1 MTDYR
6 ERIEDYEIDVK
17 DLLYRVALKWR
28 QMLVAFLICGTVFG
42 VYSGVKSYQSVKSA
56 EIALA
61 EQKKQGGP
69 KEGEEA
75 VVVPELQIVNVS
87 NIVIGGIAG
96 AFIVALVPAC
106 GYLMSKRL
114 RFEDDLVD
122 LFDLHTIANY
132 PKHQRLCKKDSKLD
146 QKIFYAFWKD
156 ENVVSDK
163 DRMNLAVTDC
173 VMSMAQKGYKSV
185 CFISSLS
192 DDLQYVNEIVEKLSQ
207 IVKTCVLEKSITS
220 SAKSLQT
227 IPQYDCVV
235 LVEKVDVSLYEDIIR
250 ELEYC
255 DRFNVPVLG
264 SIVVG

>member
-6 ERIEDYEIDVK
+6 ERMEDYEIDVK
-17 DLLYRVALKWR
+17 DLLYRIALQWR
-28 QMLVAFLICGTVFG
+28 QMLTAFLICGTLFG
-42 VYSGVKSYQSVKSA
+42 VYSGLKSYQSVKNA

-75 VVVPELQIVNVS
+75 VVVPELQIINIT
-87 NIVIGGIAG
+87 NIVVGGIVGALFV
-96 AFIVALVPAC
+96 AFIPAY
-106 GYLMSKRL
+106 GYIMSKKL
-114 RFEDDLVD
+114 RHEDDLVD
-122 LFDLHTIANY
+122 VFDVHVLAAY
-132 PKHQRLCKKDSKLD
+132 PNNKRFCKKNSKVD
-146 QKIFYAFWKD
+146 MAIYHVFWKD
-156 ENVVSDK
+156 ENAISEK

-173 VMSMAQKGYKSV
+173 VMSTAQKGYKSV
-185 CFISSLS
+185 CFISSVS
-192 DDLQYVNEIVEKLSQ
+192 DDSQYVNEIVDMLSHV
-207 IVKTCVLEKSITS
+207 VKTCVLEKSITS

-235 LVEKVDVSLYEDIIR
+235 VVEKIDKSFYEDIIR

-264 SIVVG
+264 SIIVG

>member
-6 ERIEDYEIDVK
+6 ERMEDYEIDVK
-17 DLLYRVALKWR
+17 DLLYRIALQWR
-28 QMLVAFLICGTVFG
+28 QMLTAFLICGTLFG
-42 VYSGVKSYQSVKSA
+42 VYSGLKSYQSVKNA

-75 VVVPELQIVNVS
+75 VVVPELRIINIT
-87 NIVIGGIAG
+87 NIVVGGIVGALFV
-96 AFIVALVPAC
+96 AFIPAY
-106 GYLMSKRL
+106 GYIMSKKL
-114 RFEDDLVD
+114 RHEDDLVD
-122 LFDLHTIANY
+122 VFELHAIANY
-132 PKHQRLCKKDSKLD
+132 PNHQRLCKNNSKIDRKL
-146 QKIFYAFWKD
+146 FYAFWKE
-156 ENVVSDK
+156 ENAISDK

-185 CFISSLS
+185 CFISSVS
-192 DDLQYVNEIVEKLSQ
+192 DDLQYVNEIVDKLSRV
-207 IVKTCVLEKSITS
+207 VKTCVLEESITS
-220 SAKSLQT
+220 SAKSLQA

-235 LVEKVDVSLYEDIIR
+235 VVEKVDQSLYEDIIR

-264 SIVVG
+264 SIIVG